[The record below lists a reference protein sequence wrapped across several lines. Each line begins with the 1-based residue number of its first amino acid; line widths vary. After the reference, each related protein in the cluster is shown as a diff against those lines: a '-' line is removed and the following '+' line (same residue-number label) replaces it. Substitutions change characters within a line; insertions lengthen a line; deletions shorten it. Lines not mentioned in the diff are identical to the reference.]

1 MPSVYDFH
9 HIELNNIGR
18 GKKRVSIS
26 SADGGIKSVL
36 KEPQPRNTVELLS
49 SSGDS
54 PISQR
59 SLASTPTHS
68 RPASRRGSRCEDTKT
83 KLFGPAEN
91 SPRRVKNL
99 FQSKIFTHDTVD
111 SACVTKIAATK
122 AISTYTPIRRNP
134 ITGEICSIQQSP
146 SRSNS
151 VLLKKPIAVN
161 GNNSSSLPVTP
172 TFNRNNIITI
182 SPNGTTN
189 NSQNLSNSS
198 IASSCL
204 SINSQNSSSSSPSQ

>member
-9 HIELNNIGR
+9 HVELNKIGR
-18 GKKRVSIS
+18 GKKRVSIT
-26 SADGGIKSVL
+26 SADGGIKHVL
-36 KEPQPRNTVELLS
+36 KDTPPRNTVELLS

-54 PISQR
+54 PISVR

-68 RPASRRGSRCEDTKT
+68 RPASRRGSRCEDTKNR
-83 KLFGPAEN
+83 LFGQPEN

-99 FQSKIFTHDTVD
+99 FASKVFDSVD
-111 SACVTKIAATK
+111 SACVTTKIAATK
-122 AISTYTPIRRNP
+122 AVATFTPIRRNP
-134 ITGEICSIQQSP
+134 ITGEVCSIQ

-151 VLLKKPIAVN
+151 VLLKKPIAVQN

-172 TFNRNNIITI
+172 TFNRNNIAI
-182 SPNGTTN
+182 SPNGTNTN
-189 NSQNLSNSS
+189 NLSNSS

-204 SINSQNSSSSSPSQ
+204 SINSSSSSPSH

>member
-1 MPSVYDFH
+1 LV
-9 HIELNNIGR
+9 EA
-18 GKKRVSIS
+18 KKRLSLVSS
-26 SADGGIKSVL
+26 DGGIRQIL
-36 KEPQPRNTVELLS
+36 KTPPRNTVELLS

-68 RPASRRGSRCEDTKT
+68 RPASRRGSRCEHDTKNR
-83 KLFGPAEN
+83 LFGPAEN

-99 FQSKIFTHDTVD
+99 FQSKIFDSVD
-111 SACVTKIAATK
+111 SPCVTKIAATK
-122 AISTYTPIRRNP
+122 AVSTYTPIRRNP
-134 ITGEICSIQQSP
+134 ITGEICAIQSP

-151 VLLKKPIAVN
+151 VLLKKPITVNN

-172 TFNRNNIITI
+172 TFNRNNITTI
-182 SPNGTTN
+182 STNGTNTN
-189 NSQNLSNSS
+189 NLSNSS

-204 SINSQNSSSSSPSQ
+204 SINSNSSSSLPSQ